1 MPESGHTEGTAC
13 AKASGQLGGTEEG
26 CCGVGGAS
34 RGSPLKALEALR
46 EWLPEREA
54 IVTLHTGVL
63 DSQAASDSPRVS
75 LWVRGRLVWSCDFL
89 SLTCHI

>member
-13 AKASGQLGGTEEG
+13 AKACRQLAGAEEG
-26 CCGVGGAS
+26 CCGVGRAS
-34 RGSPLKALEALR
+34 RSSPLKALEALG
-46 EWLPEREA
+46 ECLPEREA
-54 IVTLHTGVL
+54 IVTLHAGVL

-75 LWVRGRLVWSCDFL
+75 LWARGTLFWSPDFL